1 MIDYF
6 RTIPYMLTRKKIDEK
21 KLDIVSIKIL
31 RKNVSYF
38 NLSTNKIASFCY
50 DGALY
55 YFRECPEIS
64 SRKEYFTSAVTDF
77 FNSLTQLGINEEHFK
92 QESPIRIEFSYEE
105 IKKFKCYISKNMKS
119 SKFISCLSK
128 VDINARKLDFSIWD
142 NKIML
147 DRAFFE
153 GFGLYNIQKEL
164 SDIALYFL
172 WCMRAVAL
180 NYRMLKIAK
189 GQKHSFFYSVR
200 AVSSEI
206 VAKAL
211 NLGHMITASVWC
223 LIEYEDGQT
232 QFGLLSEAAK
242 GIRMKDTK
250 ISYSGSLQRELLNL
264 NLLDLITYQV
274 DHGPNNYN
282 VVVDDDCSVIA
293 FDNDNA
299 KTFFPD
305 IKVTSPL
312 ACCQPF
318 INKKGFVDRPYF
330 DKAVFEK
337 LVELD
342 VKVLNSDLKPYLN
355 VLQRTALS
363 IRINKVKKAMLKT
376 QRVNNSFLCD
386 VLDWS
391 IQTAVEELSGIYG
404 KTYLMRAINE

>member
-1 MIDYF
+1 M
-6 RTIPYMLTRKKIDEK
+6 
-21 KLDIVSIKIL
+21 
-31 RKNVSYF
+31 
-38 NLSTNKIASFCY
+38 
-50 DGALY
+50 
-55 YFRECPEIS
+55 
-64 SRKEYFTSAVTDF
+64 
-77 FNSLTQLGINEEHFK
+77 
-92 QESPIRIEFSYEE
+92 
-105 IKKFKCYISKNMKS
+105 
-119 SKFISCLSK
+119 
-128 VDINARKLDFSIWD
+128 
-142 NKIML
+142 
-147 DRAFFE
+147 
-153 GFGLYNIQKEL
+153 
-164 SDIALYFL
+164 
-172 WCMRAVAL
+172 
-180 NYRMLKIAK
+180 
-189 GQKHSFFYSVR
+189 
-200 AVSSEI
+200 
-206 VAKAL
+206 
-211 NLGHMITASVWC
+211 
-223 LIEYEDGQT
+223 
-232 QFGLLSEAAK
+232 
-242 GIRMKDTK
+242 
-250 ISYSGSLQRELLNL
+250 
-264 NLLDLITYQV
+264 DLITYQV